1 MAKFNTIF
9 RNIAF
14 TLFLSTPLAAQEAN
28 LTTVVATVNG
38 TKLTLAHV
46 LDIKRQL
53 PAQYKNLEDSVLFNG
68 IIEQLV
74 QQQLLASSFET
85 PPSWLPTAMENQ
97 ERNLLSTIV
106 IDDIRAGALSEAALQ
121 SAYDAKFP
129 AGEGEEEYQAS
140 HILMETEDEARAIL
154 TLLDEGA
161 DFATLAQEHS
171 TGPSGPR
178 GGDLGWFGKGQMVPD
193 FENAVLSMAPGAYA
207 GPVQTQFGYHL
218 ILLRDRRIM
227 ARPSLEEVRGELE
240 VELQNAAVES
250 HLRALMDG
258 ADVSL
263 SSDDI
268 DPSVLSTLDQ

>member
-1 MAKFNTIF
+1 MAKFNIIF

-140 HILMETEDEARAIL
+140 HILMETEDEAREIL
-154 TLLDEGA
+154 ALLDEGA

>member
-1 MAKFNTIF
+1 MAKFNKIF

-140 HILMETEDEARAIL
+140 HILMETEDEAREIL
-154 TLLDEGA
+154 ALLDEGA

>member
-140 HILMETEDEARAIL
+140 HILLETEDEAREIL

>member
-1 MAKFNTIF
+1 MAKFTTIF
-9 RNIAF
+9 RNMAF
-14 TLFLSTPLAAQEAN
+14 TLFLSTSLAAQETN

-38 TKLTLAHV
+38 TKLTLAHM

-53 PAQYKNLEDSVLFNG
+53 PQQYKNLEDSVLFNG
-68 IIEQLV
+68 IIEQLI
-74 QQQLLASSFET
+74 QQQLLASSVET

-106 IDDIRAGALSEAALQ
+106 IDDIRAGALSETALQ

-129 AGEGEEEYQAS
+129 AGGGEEEYQAS
-140 HILMETEDEARAIL
+140 HILLETEDKAREL
-154 TLLDEGA
+154 LKLLDAGA

-193 FENAVLSMAPGAYA
+193 FENAVLSMTPGTYA

-218 ILLRDRRIM
+218 ILLTDRRIM

-240 VELQNAAVES
+240 VELQNAAVET
-250 HLRALMDG
+250 HLRTLMDG
-258 ADVSL
+258 ADVTM
-263 SSDDI
+263 SSDGV
-268 DPSVLSTLDQ
+268 DPSVLSTLD

>member
-14 TLFLSTPLAAQEAN
+14 TLFLSTPLAAQETN
-28 LTTVVATVNG
+28 LATVVATVNG
-38 TKLTLAHV
+38 TKLTLAHM

-53 PAQYKNLEDSVLFNG
+53 PQQYKNLEDSVLFNG
-68 IIEQLV
+68 IIEQLI
-74 QQQLLASSFET
+74 QQQLLASSVET

-106 IDDIRAGALSEAALQ
+106 IDDIRAGALSETALQ

-129 AGEGEEEYQAS
+129 AGGGEEEYQAS
-140 HILMETEDEARAIL
+140 HILLETEDKAREL
-154 TLLDEGA
+154 LKLLDAGA

-193 FENAVLSMAPGAYA
+193 FENAVLSMTPGTYA

-218 ILLRDRRIM
+218 ILLTDRRIM

-240 VELQNAAVES
+240 VELQNAAVET
-250 HLRALMDG
+250 HLRTLMDG
-258 ADVSL
+258 ADVTM
-263 SSDDI
+263 SSDGV
-268 DPSVLSTLDQ
+268 DPSVLSTLD

>member
-140 HILMETEDEARAIL
+140 HILLETEDEAREIL

-178 GGDLGWFGKGQMVPD
+178 GGDLGWFGKGQMVPN

>member
-14 TLFLSTPLAAQEAN
+14 TLFLSTPLAAQETN

-53 PAQYKNLEDSVLFNG
+53 PQQYKNLEDSVLFNG

-74 QQQLLASSFET
+74 QQQLLASSVET

-106 IDDIRAGALSEAALQ
+106 IDDIRAGALSETALQ

-129 AGEGEEEYQAS
+129 AGGGEEEYQAS
-140 HILMETEDEARAIL
+140 HILLETEDKAREL
-154 TLLDEGA
+154 LKLLDAGA

-193 FENAVLSMAPGAYA
+193 FENAVLSMTPGTYA

-218 ILLRDRRIM
+218 ILLTDRRIM

-240 VELQNAAVES
+240 VELQNAAVET
-250 HLRALMDG
+250 HLRTLMDG
-258 ADVSL
+258 ADVTM
-263 SSDDI
+263 SSDGV
-268 DPSVLSTLDQ
+268 DPSVLSTLD

>member
-140 HILMETEDEARAIL
+140 HILMETEDEAREIL
-154 TLLDEGA
+154 ALLDEGA
-161 DFATLAQEHS
+161 DFTTLAQEHS

>member
-1 MAKFNTIF
+1 MAKFTTIF

-14 TLFLSTPLAAQEAN
+14 TLFLSTPLAAQETN

-38 TKLTLAHV
+38 TKLTLAHM

-53 PAQYKNLEDSVLFNG
+53 PQQYKNLEDSVLFNG
-68 IIEQLV
+68 IIEQLI
-74 QQQLLASSFET
+74 QQQLLASSVET

-106 IDDIRAGALSEAALQ
+106 IDDIRAGALSETALQ

-129 AGEGEEEYQAS
+129 AGGGEEEYQAS
-140 HILMETEDEARAIL
+140 HILLETEDKAREL
-154 TLLDEGA
+154 LKLLDAGA

-193 FENAVLSMAPGAYA
+193 FENAVLSMTPGTYA

-218 ILLRDRRIM
+218 ILLTDRRVM

-240 VELQNAAVES
+240 VELQNAAVEA
-250 HLRALMDG
+250 HLRTLMDG
-258 ADVSL
+258 ADVTL
-263 SSDDI
+263 SSDGI

>member
-1 MAKFNTIF
+1 
-9 RNIAF
+9 
-14 TLFLSTPLAAQEAN
+14 

-38 TKLTLAHV
+38 TKLTLAHM

-53 PAQYKNLEDSVLFNG
+53 PQQYKNLEERVLFNG
-68 IIEQLV
+68 IIEQLI
-74 QQQLLASSFET
+74 QQQLLASSVET

-97 ERNLLSTIV
+97 ERNLLSTVV
-106 IDDIRAGALSEAALQ
+106 IDDIRTGALSETALQ

-129 AGEGEEEYQAS
+129 AGGGEEEYQAS
-140 HILMETEDEARAIL
+140 HILLETEDKAREL
-154 TLLDEGA
+154 LKLLDEGA

-193 FENAVLSMAPGAYA
+193 FENAVLSMTPGTYA

-218 ILLRDRRIM
+218 ILLTDRRVM

-240 VELQNAAVES
+240 VELQNAAVET

-258 ADVSL
+258 ADVTL
-263 SSDDI
+263 SSDGI

>member
-140 HILMETEDEARAIL
+140 HILMETEDEAREIL

-193 FENAVLSMAPGAYA
+193 FENAVLSMTPGTYA

-218 ILLRDRRIM
+218 ILLTDRRVM

>member
-1 MAKFNTIF
+1 MAKFTTIF
-9 RNIAF
+9 RNMAF
-14 TLFLSTPLAAQEAN
+14 TLFLSTPLAAQETN
-28 LTTVVATVNG
+28 LATVVATVNG
-38 TKLTLAHV
+38 TKLTLAHM

-53 PAQYKNLEDSVLFNG
+53 PQQYKNLEDSVLFNG
-68 IIEQLV
+68 IIEQLI
-74 QQQLLASSFET
+74 QQQLLASSVET

-106 IDDIRAGALSEAALQ
+106 IDDIRAGALSETALQ

-129 AGEGEEEYQAS
+129 AGGGEEEYQAS
-140 HILMETEDEARAIL
+140 HILLETEDKAREL
-154 TLLDEGA
+154 LKLLDAGA

-193 FENAVLSMAPGAYA
+193 FENAVLSMTPGTYA

-218 ILLRDRRIM
+218 ILLTDRRVM

-240 VELQNAAVES
+240 VELQNAAVET

-258 ADVSL
+258 ADVTL
-263 SSDDI
+263 SSDGV
-268 DPSVLSTLDQ
+268 DPSVLSTLDR

>member
-1 MAKFNTIF
+1 MAKFTTIF

-14 TLFLSTPLAAQEAN
+14 TLFLSTPLAAQETN

-38 TKLTLAHV
+38 TKLTLAHM

-53 PAQYKNLEDSVLFNG
+53 PQQYKNLEDSVLFNG
-68 IIEQLV
+68 IIEQLI
-74 QQQLLASSFET
+74 QQQLLASSVET

-106 IDDIRAGALSEAALQ
+106 IDDIRAGALSDTALQ
-121 SAYDAKFP
+121 SAYEAKFP
-129 AGEGEEEYQAS
+129 AGGGEEEYQAS
-140 HILMETEDEARAIL
+140 HILLETEDKAREL
-154 TLLDEGA
+154 LKLLDEGA

-193 FENAVLSMAPGAYA
+193 FENAVLSMTPGTYA

-218 ILLRDRRIM
+218 ILLTDRRVM

-240 VELQNAAVES
+240 VELQNVAVEA
-250 HLRALMDG
+250 HLRTLMDG
-258 ADVSL
+258 ADVTL
-263 SSDDI
+263 SSDGI

>member
-140 HILMETEDEARAIL
+140 HILMETEDEAREIL
-154 TLLDEGA
+154 ALLDEGA

-193 FENAVLSMAPGAYA
+193 FENAVLSMTPGTYA

-218 ILLRDRRIM
+218 ILLTDRRVM

-240 VELQNAAVES
+240 VELQNAAVET

>member
-140 HILMETEDEARAIL
+140 HILLETEDDAREIL

-240 VELQNAAVES
+240 VELQNSAVES

>member
-140 HILMETEDEARAIL
+140 HILMETEDEAREIL
-154 TLLDEGA
+154 ALLDEGA

-193 FENAVLSMAPGAYA
+193 FENAVLSMAPGAYV

>member
-85 PPSWLPTAMENQ
+85 PPSCLPTAMKNQ
-97 ERNLLSTIV
+97 KRNLLSTIV

-140 HILMETEDEARAIL
+140 HILMETEDEAREIL
-154 TLLDEGA
+154 ALLDEGA

-193 FENAVLSMAPGAYA
+193 FENAGLSRAPGAYA

>member
-140 HILMETEDEARAIL
+140 HILMETEDEAREIL
-154 TLLDEGA
+154 ALLDEGA

-193 FENAVLSMAPGAYA
+193 FENAVLSMTPGTYA

-218 ILLRDRRIM
+218 ILLTDRRVM
-227 ARPSLEEVRGELE
+227 ARPSLDEVRGELE
-240 VELQNAAVES
+240 VELQNAAVET

-258 ADVSL
+258 ADVTL
-263 SSDDI
+263 SSDGI

>member
-140 HILMETEDEARAIL
+140 HILMETEDEAREIL

-250 HLRALMDG
+250 HLRVLMDG

>member
-1 MAKFNTIF
+1 MAKFTTIF
-9 RNIAF
+9 RNMAF
-14 TLFLSTPLAAQEAN
+14 TLFLSTPLAAQETN

-38 TKLTLAHV
+38 TKLTLAHM

-53 PAQYKNLEDSVLFNG
+53 PQQYKNLEDSVLFNG
-68 IIEQLV
+68 IIEQLI
-74 QQQLLASSFET
+74 QQQLLASSVET

-106 IDDIRAGALSEAALQ
+106 IDDIRAGALSETALQ

-129 AGEGEEEYQAS
+129 ASGGEEEYQAS
-140 HILMETEDEARAIL
+140 HILLETEDKAREL
-154 TLLDEGA
+154 LKLLDAGA

-193 FENAVLSMAPGAYA
+193 FENAVLSMTPGTYA

-218 ILLRDRRIM
+218 ILLTDRRVM

-240 VELQNAAVES
+240 VELQNAAVET
-250 HLRALMDG
+250 HLRTLMDG
-258 ADVSL
+258 ADVTM
-263 SSDDI
+263 SSDGV
-268 DPSVLSTLDQ
+268 DPSVLSNLD

>member
-74 QQQLLASSFET
+74 QQQLLASSVET

-140 HILMETEDEARAIL
+140 HILLETEDEAREIL

>member
-1 MAKFNTIF
+1 MAKFTTIF
-9 RNIAF
+9 RNIAL
-14 TLFLSTPLAAQEAN
+14 TLFLSTPLAAQETN

-38 TKLTLAHV
+38 TKLTLAHM

-53 PAQYKNLEDSVLFNG
+53 PQQYKNLEDSVLFNG
-68 IIEQLV
+68 IIEQLI
-74 QQQLLASSFET
+74 QQQLLASSVET

-106 IDDIRAGALSEAALQ
+106 IDDIRAGALSETALQ
-121 SAYDAKFP
+121 SAYEAKFP
-129 AGEGEEEYQAS
+129 AGGGEEEYQAS
-140 HILMETEDEARAIL
+140 HILLETEDKAREL
-154 TLLDEGA
+154 LKLLDEGA

-193 FENAVLSMAPGAYA
+193 FENAVLSMTPGTYS

-218 ILLRDRRIM
+218 ILLTDRRVM

-240 VELQNAAVES
+240 VELQNAAVDT

-258 ADVSL
+258 ADVTL
-263 SSDDI
+263 SSDGI

>member
-74 QQQLLASSFET
+74 QQQLLASSVET

-140 HILMETEDEARAIL
+140 HILMETEDEAREIL
-154 TLLDEGA
+154 ALLDEGA